1 MLSGEGKCVYWRA
14 CAHRCMLCV
23 HVSACIYGWV
33 HVRLFVFVPTG
44 VNMCIGECGSMC
56 SHMRVGEHTHVQ
68 ARVQES
74 VDVRAHTHVR
84 ATV

>member
-14 CAHRCMLCV
+14 CAHRCMSCV
-23 HVSACIYGWV
+23 HVSACIYSWV

-56 SHMRVGEHTHVQ
+56 SHMRVGEHT
-68 ARVQES
+68 RVQES
-74 VDVRAHTHVR
+74 VDVRAHTREIYCVR
-84 ATV
+84 ACV